1 MRKVTYTIDEA
12 KYLSHI
18 YDVSAKKIRVAFPD
32 SVCAKFIL
40 QGEGEYINSAKLLDG
55 NGNKLPYDSLTQQ
68 ERQTILKNCIL
79 HFEGDIESI
88 YGVTDILD
96 EISD

>member
-12 KYLSHI
+12 KFLSHI
-18 YDVSAKKIRVAFPD
+18 YDVSAEKIRVAFPD

-40 QGEGEYINSAKLLDG
+40 QGEGNYIRGLQLLDG

-79 HFEGDIESI
+79 HFEGDTEPI

-96 EISD
+96 EITD